1 MQFFALL
8 FFVILDISEVYLGV
22 YIKDRR
28 VIIMK
33 KKLALLLACTMALG
47 LTACGGSQKTETAA
61 AASETAAQTE
71 AETKESAKAEDK
83 EKQEASEDGGL
94 EALIEAAK
102 AEGELT
108 VYGSC
113 EEEYLS
119 AACQN
124 FEKLYGIKT
133 KFQRLSTSEVYTK
146 VSEEAGKPSADVWFG
161 GTTDPYNEAVADG
174 LLMPYEAVNA
184 KNLISE
190 DYKDPTSCW
199 YGIYKGILGFM
210 VNTEELE
217 RLGLEAPKTWDDLT
231 KEEYKGLIMLSN
243 PNTAGTA
250 KLVINTMI
258 QMKGHDE
265 AMEYFKALD
274 KNVAQYTKSGSGPSK
289 MVGPGECVIGIGF
302 LHDGIYQILQGY
314 DNIQLI
320 VPEDGT
326 SFEVGATAI
335 FEGCAH
341 TNAAKLWIEYA
352 LSPDC
357 VDHAKENGSYQ
368 FLVLTN
374 ATQPE
379 EAETFGLDMNNTIDY
394 DFEDA
399 KENSAKYVEDFF
411 EALGSS
417 ADSAD
422 AGRFLTE

>member
-1 MQFFALL
+1 
-8 FFVILDISEVYLGV
+8 
-22 YIKDRR
+22 
-28 VIIMK
+28 MK
-33 KKLALLLACTMALG
+33 KKLALLLACSMALS
-47 LTACGGSQKTETAA
+47 LTACGGGNKAAETT
-61 AASETAAQTE
+61 AASETATAAAAE
-71 AETKESAKAEDK
+71 AAKEESKAEAAETTAAE
-83 EKQEASEDGGL
+83 AAGGDMD
-94 EALIEAAK
+94 ALIEAAK

-133 KFQRLSTSEVYTK
+133 KYQRLSTSEVYTK
-146 VSEEAGKPSADVWFG
+146 ISEEAGKPSADVWFG

-174 LLMPYEAVNA
+174 LLMEYDAINA
-184 KNLISE
+184 KNLIG
-190 DYKDPTSCW
+190 DQYKDPTNCW

-210 VNTEELE
+210 VNTEELD

-250 KLVINTMI
+250 KLLINTMV

-274 KNVAQYTKSGSGPSK
+274 KNISQYTKSGSGPSK

-326 SFEVGATAI
+326 SFE
-335 FEGCAH
+335 
-341 TNAAKLWIEYA
+341 
-352 LSPDC
+352 
-357 VDHAKENGSYQ
+357 
-368 FLVLTN
+368 
-374 ATQPE
+374 
-379 EAETFGLDMNNTIDY
+379 
-394 DFEDA
+394 
-399 KENSAKYVEDFF
+399 
-411 EALGSS
+411 
-417 ADSAD
+417 
-422 AGRFLTE
+422 

>member
-1 MQFFALL
+1 
-8 FFVILDISEVYLGV
+8 
-22 YIKDRR
+22 
-28 VIIMK
+28 MK
-33 KKLALLLACTMALG
+33 KKLALLLACSMALS
-47 LTACGGSQKTETAA
+47 LTACGGGSKPAETTAAPETTTA
-61 AASETAAQTE
+61 AASEAAKEESKEDAAETTAAE
-71 AETKESAKAEDK
+71 AA
-83 EKQEASEDGGL
+83 GGDMD
-94 EALIEAAK
+94 ALIEAAK

-133 KFQRLSTSEVYTK
+133 KYQRLSTSEVYTK
-146 VSEEAGKPSADVWFG
+146 ISEEAGKPSADVWFG

-174 LLMPYEAVNA
+174 LLMEYNAINA
-184 KNLISE
+184 KNLIG
-190 DYKDPTSCW
+190 DQYKDPTNCW

-210 VNTEELE
+210 VNTEELD

-250 KLVINTMI
+250 KLLINTMV

-274 KNVAQYTKSGSGPSK
+274 KNISQYTKSGSGPSK

-335 FEGCAH
+335 FNGCAH
-341 TNAAKLWIEYA
+341 PNAAKLWIEYA

-368 FLVLTN
+368 FLVLSN

-379 EAETFGLDMNNTIDY
+379 EATKFGLDMNNTIDY

-399 KENSAKYVEDFF
+399 KENECQVCRGLLRSSWKLLRQRGLQPFFDRIGRASAGVRHLE
-411 EALGSS
+411 
-417 ADSAD
+417 
-422 AGRFLTE
+422 T

>member
-1 MQFFALL
+1 
-8 FFVILDISEVYLGV
+8 
-22 YIKDRR
+22 
-28 VIIMK
+28 MK
-33 KKLALLLACTMALG
+33 KKLSLLLACTMALS
-47 LTACGGSQKTETAA
+47 LTACGGGKTEAPATTAA
-61 AASETAAQTE
+61 PETTAATE
-71 AETKESAKAEDK
+71 AAKDTEAAESKAESA
-83 EKQEASEDGGL
+83 EATEAAGGMD
-94 EALIEAAK
+94 ALIEAAK

-146 VSEEAGKPSADVWFG
+146 ISEEAGKPSADVWFG
-161 GTTDPYNEAVADG
+161 GTTDPYNEATADG
-174 LLMPYEAVNA
+174 LLEPYEAINA
-184 KNLISE
+184 VNLIG
-190 DYKDPTSCW
+190 DQYKDPTNCW

-250 KLVINTMI
+250 KLLINTMV

-274 KNVAQYTKSGSGPSK
+274 KNISQYTKSGSGPSK

-335 FEGCAH
+335 FKGCTH
-341 TNAAKLWIEYA
+341 PNAAKI
-352 LSPDC
+352 
-357 VDHAKENGSYQ
+357 VD
-368 FLVLTN
+368 
-374 ATQPE
+374 
-379 EAETFGLDMNNTIDY
+379 
-394 DFEDA
+394 
-399 KENSAKYVEDFF
+399 
-411 EALGSS
+411 
-417 ADSAD
+417 
-422 AGRFLTE
+422 

>member
-1 MQFFALL
+1 
-8 FFVILDISEVYLGV
+8 
-22 YIKDRR
+22 
-28 VIIMK
+28 MK
-33 KKLALLLACTMALG
+33 KKLALLLACSMALS
-47 LTACGGSQKTETAA
+47 LTACGGGNKAADTTAAPETTTAA
-61 AASETAAQTE
+61 ATEAAKEESKDEAAETTAAE
-71 AETKESAKAEDK
+71 AA
-83 EKQEASEDGGL
+83 GGDMD
-94 EALIEAAK
+94 ALIEAAK

-133 KFQRLSTSEVYTK
+133 KYQRLSTSEVYTK
-146 VSEEAGKPSADVWFG
+146 ISEEAGKPSADVWFG

-174 LLMPYEAVNA
+174 LLMEYEAINA
-184 KNLISE
+184 KNLIG
-190 DYKDPTSCW
+190 DQYKDPTNCW

-210 VNTEELE
+210 VNTEELD

-250 KLVINTMI
+250 KLLINTMV
-258 QMKGHDE
+258 QMKGHDQ

-274 KNVAQYTKSGSGPSK
+274 KNISQYTKSGSGPSK
-289 MVGPGECVIGIGF
+289 MVGPGECVIAIGF

-335 FEGCAH
+335 LKGA
-341 TNAAKLWIEYA
+341 
-352 LSPDC
+352 
-357 VDHAKENGSYQ
+357 
-368 FLVLTN
+368 
-374 ATQPE
+374 
-379 EAETFGLDMNNTIDY
+379 
-394 DFEDA
+394 
-399 KENSAKYVEDFF
+399 
-411 EALGSS
+411 
-417 ADSAD
+417 
-422 AGRFLTE
+422 